1 MARYDRQ
8 EPLSIVRDQ
17 SVAIIGCGG
26 IGSWAAY
33 YLTLAGG
40 KELHLFDGDNVSEHN
55 LNRLPLPIGAVGK
68 PKSSALASFLGQF
81 NREVRFRPHA
91 EFEVVGQEFED
102 GIGSLHLRTLHSTD
116 YCLVCTDTWKSR
128 KMVWDACQQAGIKY
142 LEVGAEGNDA
152 SLSPSPPEW
161 VMPNEAEPGYQHVP
175 VFVGPCAAIAAMAVY
190 YVLHQQVP
198 TKTFRI
204 GWKDNNLTLATWEEP
219 DGKEGK
225 QTRKEE
231 GQAPNTPVQ
240 PDHQDA
246 G

>member
-33 YLTLAGG
+33 YLTLAGVQT
-40 KELHLFDGDNVSEHN
+40 LHLFDGDNVSEHN
-55 LNRLPLPIGAVGK
+55 LNRLPLPIEYIGK
-68 PKSSALASFLGQF
+68 PKASALASFLWQF
-81 NREVRFRPHA
+81 NKEVKLYPHGNFA
-91 EFEVVGQEFED
+91 AFTDLVKIV
-102 GIGSLHLRTLHSTD
+102 D

-128 KMVWDACQQAGIKY
+128 KMVWDVCQQTGIEY
-142 LEVGAEGNDA
+142 LEVGAEGNEA

-190 YVLHQQVP
+190 YVLHQKVP

-231 GQAPNTPVQ
+231 DKAPNTPVQ
-240 PDHQDA
+240 PAQ
-246 G
+246 

>member
-1 MARYDRQ
+1 MRYDRQ
-8 EPLSIVRDQ
+8 EPLNIVRDQ

-33 YLTLAGG
+33 YLTLAGVQT
-40 KELHLFDGDNVSEHN
+40 LHLFDGDNVSEHN
-55 LNRLPLPIGAVGK
+55 LNRLPLPAGFIGQ
-68 PKSSALASFLGQF
+68 PKAGALATFLPQF
-81 NREVRFRPHA
+81 NQEVRFRPHGP
-91 EFEVVGQEFED
+91 FD
-102 GIGSLHLRTLHSTD
+102 KNLHDLAYTRLNVT

-128 KMVWDACQQAGIKY
+128 KMVYDACQEQCIPY
-142 LEVGAEGNDA
+142 LEVGAEGNEA

-204 GWKDNNLTLATWEEP
+204 GWKDNNLTLNTWEEP

>member
-8 EPLSIVRDQ
+8 ESLDIVRNQ

-33 YLTLAGG
+33 YLTLAGV
-40 KELHLFDGDNVSEHN
+40 KTLHLFDGDTVSEHN
-55 LNRLPLPIGAVGK
+55 LNRLPLPISYVGTG
-68 PKSSALASFLGQF
+68 KSAALAKHLPEY
-81 NREVRFRPHA
+81 NRGIIFRPHG
-91 EFEVVGQEFED
+91 EFNTY
-102 GIGSLHLRTLHSTD
+102 LHGTD
-116 YCLVCTDTWKSR
+116 WLSYHGVSYCLVCTDTWKSR
-128 KMVWDACQQAGIKY
+128 KMVWDACQQAEIKY
-142 LEVGAEGNDA
+142 LEVGAEGNEA

-204 GWKDNNLTLATWEEP
+204 GWKDNNLTLGTWEEP

-225 QTRKEE
+225 QTCKEE
-231 GQAPNTPVQ
+231 SQAPNVPVQ
-240 PDHQDA
+240 PEHEDT
-246 G
+246 GRG